1 MANNN
6 TATKVRFVRCPK
18 CLKILAEFS
27 HIPVYRCGSCGMAL
41 KAKNISPLGQNQSQN
56 QNLVEESIDNSVELN
71 DSEKRESL
79 EIERIGVNGGIK
91 AEEVIE
97 DPRVPIGSSEEDCNG
112 GSGSF
117 SSDNPSNGVPNKY
130 RLMSKRTFRN
140 GSNRDKGSIS
150 NLSISRMNN
159 PSFDSEDFHSV
170 QNLTEVNVDNQP
182 SVKCQKIGT
191 STEFNSLEFDHVEL
205 MKKVDEIRDKV
216 DILIDKAVNKERKWN
231 DKSDRKSKS
240 LQQVVQHVHCINC
253 PPREM
258 KHFCSHHHNACCHH
272 SKEQN
277 SRQHKTERKEDDD
290 HKKLNL
296 KQKKPANSKV
306 YCLPVEKGAPFVVC
320 SECMNVLHL
329 PPDFLVSKKR
339 WHKLQCG
346 ACSKILV
353 FTFRPRAREG
363 SSSAAEAQHPPTE
376 ASASNS
382 NVSYTEEYQEFF
394 LDKSYSLETQQ
405 FLCMPR
411 NSSEINIE
419 RRYSS
424 LHQLMGYDS
433 ASELLRVRSYSSD
446 D

>member
-1 MANNN
+1 MANNNN

-18 CLKILAEFS
+18 CLKLLAEFS
-27 HIPVYRCGSCGMAL
+27 HIPVYRCGSCGMVL
-41 KAKNISPLGQNQSQN
+41 KAKNNSPLGQNQSQN
-56 QNLVEESIDNSVELN
+56 QNLVEEESIDNSVEL
-71 DSEKRESL
+71 DDVGKRETL
-79 EIERIGVNGGIK
+79 EIERVGVNGGIK

-97 DPRVPIGSSEEDCNG
+97 DSRVNIGSSEEDCNG

-140 GSNRDKGSIS
+140 SLNKDKGSIS
-150 NLSISRMNN
+150 NVSIARKNN

-170 QNLTEVNVDNQP
+170 QNLTEVNVDKQP
-182 SVKCQKIGT
+182 SVKCQKVGT
-191 STEFNSLEFDHVEL
+191 SAEFNSLEFDHVEL
-205 MKKVDEIRDKV
+205 MKKVDEIKDKV
-216 DILIDKAVNKERKWN
+216 DILIDKTVNKERKSN
-231 DKSDRKSKS
+231 FRGDRKSKS
-240 LQQVVQHVHCINC
+240 LKQHVPCPSC
-253 PPREM
+253 PPREV
-258 KHFCSHHHNACCHH
+258 KHLCSHHLSACCHH
-272 SKEQN
+272 SREPN
-277 SRQHKTERKEDDD
+277 SRQHETERKEEDD
-290 HKKLNL
+290 HKNLNL
-296 KQKKPANSKV
+296 KPKKPANSKV
-306 YCLPVEKGAPFVVC
+306 YCLPVQKGAPFVIC

-346 ACSKILV
+346 ACSQVLV
-353 FTFRPRAREG
+353 FTFRARAHEG
-363 SSSAAEAQHPPTE
+363 SSSAAEGQHPPTE

-382 NVSYTEEYQEFF
+382 NVSYTEEYQQFF
-394 LDKSYSLETQQ
+394 VDKSYSLETQQ

-419 RRYSS
+419 RRCSS

-433 ASELLRVRSYSSD
+433 ASELLRLRSYSSD